1 MSVFHLENYLKSEI
15 RKMADDYNL
24 VVSDKPDS
32 QDICFVT
39 SHSYRDLINKIKS

>member
-1 MSVFHLENYLKSEI
+1 
-15 RKMADDYNL
+15 MANDYNL

-39 SHSYRDLINKIKS
+39 SDSYRDLLISST